1 MLSIESLDEYR
12 SLKKEIDDLDQRI
25 VDVYQNSLFPK
36 SSQITSMPRSP
47 GYSNDGMNRIFEKIE
62 QLAAAYLK
70 KRADLLD
77 KCLEIETEIDRFP
90 SVERRLLRYRFIDG
104 KPWDEV
110 GKCMGY
116 SKAQL
121 HRIKQNIFEKLQR

>member
-1 MLSIESLDEYR
+1 MLLIELLNEYR

-25 VDVYQNSLFPK
+25 ADVYQNSLFPK

-62 QLAAAYLK
+62 ELAEVYIEK
-70 KRADLLD
+70 KTKLLSQ
-77 KCLEIETEIDRFP
+77 CLEIETEIDSFP
-90 SVERRLLRYRFIDG
+90 SVERRLLRYRYIDG
-104 KPWDEV
+104 KEWSDIS
-110 GKCMGY
+110 KLMGY

>member
-1 MLSIESLDEYR
+1 MLSIELLHEYR

-62 QLAAAYLK
+62 ELAAIYLK
-70 KRADLLD
+70 KRADLMD
-77 KCLEIETEIDRFP
+77 KCVAIEAEIDGFP
-90 SVERRLLRYRFIDG
+90 SVERRLLRYRYIDG
-104 KPWDEV
+104 KEWKDIS
-110 GKCMGY
+110 KIMDY
-116 SKAQL
+116 SVVQL
-121 HRIKQNIFEKLQR
+121 HRIKQNIFEKMQR